1 LEHFVLNRRGK
12 QRATTDSLPEANLLT
27 PLDHNHFDGVSSFGS
42 IVRLAKRIVRGASR
56 RVGYNRTTTEKTE
69 ATPLFPPDFDDA
81 TQDLCR
87 QVRPFT
93 MTSPERVFAL
103 RQSVL
108 YLVQHEIRGDIVE
121 CGVWKGGSMMAVAL
135 TLQES
140 SVTDRNLHLF
150 DTFEGMSAP
159 GPGDVSF
166 RGESAANLLSKSG
179 RDSSWV
185 WANSALDEV
194 KRNLNTTGY
203 PSERIFFIKGRVEE
217 TLPEQAPARI
227 ALLRLDTDWY
237 ESTYHELLHLY
248 PRLCPGGV
256 LIIDDYGH
264 WKGARNAV
272 DKYFAE
278 RKLKLLLHRIDY
290 TGRICV
296 KMP

>member
-1 LEHFVLNRRGK
+1 ML
-12 QRATTDSLPEANLLT
+12 SANLGGLM
-27 PLDHNHFDGVSSFGS
+27 
-42 IVRLAKRIVRGASR
+42 RLAKRIMRDALRRAGYDVTPIDKTGAER
-56 RVGYNRTTTEKTE
+56 QFLPDLDE
-69 ATPLFPPDFDDA
+69 ATEDVY
-81 TQDLCR
+81 R
-87 QVRPFT
+87 QVHPFT

-103 RQSVL
+103 RQSVQ
-108 YLVQHEIRGDIVE
+108 YLVQHGILGDIVE
-121 CGVWKGGSMMAVAL
+121 CGVWKGGSMMAVAR

-140 SVTDRNLHLF
+140 GTTDRDLYLF

-159 GPGDVSF
+159 TLEDISFKGDL
-166 RGESAANLLSKSG
+166 AANLLSQSA

-185 WANSALDEV
+185 WACSALDEV
-194 KRNLNTTGY
+194 KRNLQATGY
-203 PSERIFFIKGRVEE
+203 PVEHMFFIKGKVEE
-217 TLPEQAPARI
+217 TVPEHAPARV

-264 WKGARNAV
+264 WAGARKAV

-278 RKLKLLLHRIDY
+278 NKLQPLLHRIDY

-296 KMP
+296 KMS